1 MKLST
6 LCAALAIAGVASA
19 QQPVRYEV
27 AFPNYIH
34 HEAQIK
40 LFIPQVKGTEDVR
53 MSRSSPGRYAT
64 HEFGKNVY
72 DVKAYDSASH
82 REIKVTQKDG
92 DIYSITST
100 LGTTVVVEYTLFA
113 DYVDGTYA
121 GIDRTHAHLNMP
133 ASFMWVV
140 GQDKRP
146 IEISFTVPEASKWKI
161 ATQLKPGKIEGHF
174 FAPDLQYFMD
184 SPTELSDYKERSWT
198 VNDTDGKSKL
208 ISVVIHGD
216 VADDAADA
224 FAEEVKKVVAQ
235 AGKVFG
241 QLPDFDYGKYTFL
254 IDLMPSN
261 GGDGMEHRNSTVITG
276 RAGKLTIDVL
286 KNRLGTVAHEF
297 FHAWNV
303 ERIRPN
309 TLEPFN
315 FTKANMSDAL
325 WVAEGF
331 TQYYGGLLLTRAG
344 IQTDTVF
351 LRTLGFYLNGITNLP
366 AGKTRTPI
374 QASKLAIYTDAATAI
389 DKTNF
394 GNLFYSYYSYGAAI
408 AGVLDLSLRKDHGK
422 SLDAYMQLLWQKFGK
437 TGVAYSVAD
446 LEAAL
451 AELTNPS
458 FAKQFFASYVY
469 GVDRPSLQPLLTAV
483 GVIGENAN
491 AGKASIGAIA
501 LKVENGKAEVTNTI
515 QKGSP
520 VYEAGLETGDIVI
533 SFDGKQLTSMDQLKE
548 ILDTKKPGDLIPI
561 TFNSRGI
568 ETSTSIK
575 AIEGNNLTLRMDP
588 AASAE
593 QTGRRAAWLGGR

>member
-1 MKLST
+1 MIFVN
-6 LCAALAIAGVASA
+6 AVAA
-19 QQPVRYEV
+19 QQPIRYEV
-27 AFPNYIH
+27 SFPNYVH
-34 HEAQIK
+34 HEAQIR
-40 LFIPQVKGTEDVR
+40 LFIPQVNGTADIR

-72 DVKAYDSASH
+72 DVKAYDSASKK
-82 REIKVTQKDG
+82 EIKVIQRDG
-92 DIYSITST
+92 DIYSLSST
-100 LGTTVVVEYTLFA
+100 GSTVVVEYTLFA

-161 ATQLKPGKIEGHF
+161 ATQLKPGKIDGHF

-184 SPTELSDYKERSWT
+184 SPTELSDYKERNWT
-198 VNDTDGKSKL
+198 VKDTDGKSKL

-224 FAEEVKKVVAQ
+224 FAEQVRKVVNE

-241 QLPDFDYGKYTFL
+241 ELPDFEYGKYTFL
-254 IDLMPSN
+254 IDLMPAN

-286 KNRLGTVAHEF
+286 KNRLGTVSHEF

-303 ERIRPN
+303 ERIRPK

-315 FTKANMSDAL
+315 FTKANMSDEL

-344 IQTDTVF
+344 LQTDTVF
-351 LRTLGFYLNGITNLP
+351 LRTLGFYLNGITNLT

-374 QASKLAIYTDAATAI
+374 QASRLAIYTDAATAI

-408 AGVLDLSLRKDHGK
+408 AGVLDLTLRKDHGK
-422 SLDAYMQLLWQKFGK
+422 SLDAYMQLLWQKFGR
-437 TGVAYSVAD
+437 TGRPYTVAD
-446 LEAAL
+446 LEATM
-451 AELTNPS
+451 AELTNPTA
-458 FAKQFFASYVY
+458 AKQFFTAYVY
-469 GVDRPSLQPLLTAV
+469 GIDRPSLQPLLSAM
-483 GVIGENAN
+483 GVVVENAS
-491 AGKASIGAIA
+491 AGKASIGAIG
-501 LKVENGKAEVTNTI
+501 LKVENGRAEVTNSI

-520 VYEAGLETGDIVI
+520 VYEAGLEMGDVI
-533 SFDGKQLTSMDQLKE
+533 TSFDGKQLTSMDQLKE
-548 ILDTKKPGDLIPI
+548 ILDAKKPGDIIPI

-568 ETSTSIK
+568 ETSTSLR
-575 AIEGNNLTLRMDP
+575 AVESNSLTLRMDS

-593 QTGRRAAWLGGR
+593 QAAKRAAWLGGK

>member
-1 MKLST
+1 MKFKS
-6 LCAALAIAGVASA
+6 LCAALLLVGATAAA
-19 QQPVRYEV
+19 QQPIRYEV
-27 AFPNYIH
+27 SFPNYVH
-34 HEAQIK
+34 HEARIR
-40 LFIPQVKGTEDVR
+40 LFIPQVKETADIR

-72 DVKAYDSASH
+72 DVTAYDSVT
-82 REIKVTQKDG
+82 RKPVKVIQKDG
-92 DIYSITST
+92 DIYSIPFTGST
-100 LGTTVVVEYTLFA
+100 LVVEYTLFA

-133 ASFMWVV
+133 ASFMWVT

-146 IEISFTVPEASKWKI
+146 IEISFTVPEASRWKI

-174 FAPDLQYFMD
+174 SAPDLQYFMD
-184 SPTELSDYKERSWT
+184 SPTELSDYKERNWT
-198 VNDTDGKSKL
+198 VKDTDGKSKL
-208 ISVVIHGD
+208 ISIVIHGD

-224 FAEEVKKVVAQ
+224 FAEEVKKVVSE

-254 IDLMPSN
+254 MDLMPAN

-276 RAGKLTIDVL
+276 RAGKLTIEVL
-286 KNRLGTVAHEF
+286 KNRLGTVSHEF
-297 FHAWNV
+297 FHSWNV
-303 ERIRPN
+303 ERIRPK

-315 FTKANMSDAL
+315 FTKANMSDEL

-344 IQTDTVF
+344 IQTDSVF
-351 LRTLGFYLNGITNLP
+351 LRTLGFYLNGITNQT

-374 QASKLAIYTDAATAI
+374 QASRLAIYTDAATAI

-408 AGVLDLSLRKDHGK
+408 AAVLDLTLRKEGK

-437 TGVAYSVAD
+437 TGKPYNVAD
-446 LEAAL
+446 LEAVL
-451 AELTNPS
+451 AELTDPS
-458 FAKQFFASYVY
+458 LARQFFAAYVY
-469 GVDRPSLQPLLTAV
+469 GLDRPSLQPLFSPMGIVL
-483 GVIGENAN
+483 ENAN
-491 AGKASIGAIA
+491 SGKASIGAIG
-501 LKVENGKAEVTNTI
+501 LKVENGRAEVTNTI
-515 QKGSP
+515 QKGTP
-520 VYEAGLETGDIVI
+520 VYEAGLEMGDVI
-533 SFDGKQLTSMDQLKE
+533 TSFDGKQLTSMDQLKE
-548 ILDTKKPGDLIPI
+548 ILDSKKPGDIIPI

-575 AIEGNNLTLRMDP
+575 AIEGNNLTLRMNSD
-588 AASAE
+588 ASAE
-593 QTGRRAAWLGGR
+593 EREKRAAWIGER